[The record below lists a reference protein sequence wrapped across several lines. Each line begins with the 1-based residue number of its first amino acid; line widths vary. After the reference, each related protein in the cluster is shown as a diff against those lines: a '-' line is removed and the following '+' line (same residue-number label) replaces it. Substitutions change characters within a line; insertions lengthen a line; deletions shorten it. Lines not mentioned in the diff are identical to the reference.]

1 MLLGTVEVT
10 GGHQYRNPRLRVS
23 CFTQHHVDMLE
34 LSVTP
39 IEQLRRQYPNEK
51 EESYRAHLG
60 TFGLKTKLQ
69 VTPIYMLSGGQKS
82 RVAFAAAVYNNPHI
96 LILDEPTNHLDL
108 DAVDALVTAIKS
120 YTGGVLIVSHDEHLI
135 KSVCTDIFY
144 VKNGSF

>member
-1 MLLGTVEVT
+1 MLLGTIKVT
-10 GGHQYRNPRLRVS
+10 SGHQYHNPRLRVS

-51 EESYRAHLG
+51 EESYRAQLG
-60 TFGLKTKLQ
+60 TFSLKSKLQ
-69 VTPIYMLSGGQKS
+69 LTPIYMLSAGQKS
-82 RVAFAAAVYNNPHI
+82 RVAFAAAVYNNPHV

-108 DAVDALVTAIKS
+108 DLVTAIKS
-120 YTGGVLIVSHDEHLI
+120 YSGGVLIVSHDEHLI